1 MIPFVLRGN
10 EKKKIC
16 FWNLLTFKDETF
28 LEDISMVLNTG
39 EVPNLFITEEKTE
52 ILERVQV
59 RIFLYFRLESSES
72 TLIYYLKGGS

>member
-1 MIPFVLRGN
+1 
-10 EKKKIC
+10 
-16 FWNLLTFKDETF
+16 
-28 LEDISMVLNTG
+28 MVLNTG

-59 RIFLYFRLESSES
+59 RNFLYFRLELSES

>member
-1 MIPFVLRGN
+1 MISFVFWGN
-10 EKKKIC
+10 ENKKIC

-59 RIFLYFRLESSES
+59 RNYLYFRA
-72 TLIYYLKGGS
+72 